1 MANTNK
7 SAYSH
12 VEIRMGGLAVQIGT
26 ETAYPDMVTDIANRA
41 ITIFKEAIHTAQEN
55 NIDITDM
62 RLITT
67 DYGDDYEEED

>member
-1 MANTNK
+1 
-7 SAYSH
+7 
-12 VEIRMGGLAVQIGT
+12 
-26 ETAYPDMVTDIANRA
+26 MVTDIANRA
-41 ITIFKEAIHTAQEN
+41 ITIFKEAIQTAQEN